1 MTGVP
6 SPFGAESIEFLPHP
20 SYASRML
27 RAIAGLG
34 VALAITAPVQGAD
47 PTPDAAYAL
56 MARSPW
62 SKDPVPKPEE
72 VAAARKVLEA
82 QAAREPANARWPYA
96 LGFVASFEADHAS
109 GDAATAKR
117 KESLE
122 RFEKAVSLQPNN
134 AEYQCSL
141 GNAAFERVDD
151 VGMLS
156 KMSLASQGRK
166 AFERSVELDPNLVAP
181 RVGLAQFFLGAPGIA
196 GGSVDKAKAQGDA
209 LLAIAG
215 KRGEFQG
222 RMVLGGIAAH
232 EKNWTEMS
240 RQLTA
245 AETAVGDGAD
255 PAVAMRSQAF
265 HLLNE
270 KNDVPAAVPVVERY
284 VKRAA
289 PDDLTAFYLDG
300 EVKRLSGRCAD
311 ALPRYDHVLEKYAAA
326 RGSRWGAAV
335 CREQLG
341 QRDAA
346 RRDYEEYA
354 RRFPNDNR
362 AKEAKAA
369 VKRLSGS

>member
-1 MTGVP
+1 M
-6 SPFGAESIEFLPHP
+6 
-20 SYASRML
+20 
-27 RAIAGLG
+27 IAVVG
-34 VALAITAPVQGAD
+34 VALAIAAPVHGAD
-47 PTPDAAYAL
+47 PTPDAAYTL

-62 SKDPVPKPEE
+62 SKDPSPKPEE
-72 VAAARKVLEA
+72 VAAARRVLEA
-82 QAAREPANARWPYA
+82 QASREPANARWPYA
-96 LGFVASFEADHAS
+96 LGFVAAFEADHAS
-109 GDAATAKR
+109 GDAAAAKR

-122 RFEKAVSLQPNN
+122 RFEKAVALQPAS

-141 GNAAFERVDD
+141 GNAVFEHVDD

-166 AFERSVELDPNLVAP
+166 AFERSVELDPKLVAP
-181 RVGLAQFFLGAPGIA
+181 RVGLAQFFLGAPSIA
-196 GGSVDKAKAQGDA
+196 GGSVEKAKEQGNA
-209 LLAIAG
+209 LLAIPD

-232 EKNWTEMS
+232 EKNWAEMS

-245 AETAVGDGAD
+245 AETAGGDGAD

-265 HLLNE
+265 YLINQ
-270 KNDVPAAVPVVERY
+270 KNDVPAAAPVVERY
-284 VKRAA
+284 VKSAS

-311 ALPRYDHVLEKYAAA
+311 ALPRYEHVLEKYAAA

-341 QRDAA
+341 QREEA

-354 RRFPNDNR
+354 RRFPDDNR
-362 AKEAKAA
+362 AKDAKAA
-369 VKRLSGS
+369 VRRLSGS